1 VLKYDV
7 RTLNGIFFQPV
18 QLYRSVHYTLCL
30 LLMKAEESV
39 VAGRKRERLPEGQTF
54 VMPQHAFSLRSL
66 DILLRALLQ
75 DRAPAHQAA
84 LSR

>member
-1 VLKYDV
+1 
-7 RTLNGIFFQPV
+7 
-18 QLYRSVHYTLCL
+18 
-30 LLMKAEESV
+30 MKAEESV
-39 VAGRKRERLPEGQTF
+39 VAGGRKRDRLLPEGQTF

>member
-1 VLKYDV
+1 
-7 RTLNGIFFQPV
+7 
-18 QLYRSVHYTLCL
+18 
-30 LLMKAEESV
+30 MKAEESV
-39 VAGRKRERLPEGQTF
+39 VAGGRKRDRLPEVQTF

-84 LSR
+84 LNR

>member
-1 VLKYDV
+1 
-7 RTLNGIFFQPV
+7 
-18 QLYRSVHYTLCL
+18 
-30 LLMKAEESV
+30 MKAEESV
-39 VAGRKRERLPEGQTF
+39 VAGRKRDRLLPEGQTF

-75 DRAPAHQAA
+75 DRSPAHQAA

>member
-1 VLKYDV
+1 M
-7 RTLNGIFFQPV
+7 RTQWDLFLPV
-18 QLYRSVHYTLCL
+18 HLCL

-39 VAGRKRERLPEGQTF
+39 VAGGRKRDRLLGEGQTF